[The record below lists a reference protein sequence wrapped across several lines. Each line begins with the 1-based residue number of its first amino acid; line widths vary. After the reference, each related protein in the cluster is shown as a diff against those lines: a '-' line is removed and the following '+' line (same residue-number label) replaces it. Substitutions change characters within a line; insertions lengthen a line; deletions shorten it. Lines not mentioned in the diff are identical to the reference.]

1 MTDSLLEV
9 RDLHVRFNTPRGVV
23 RANNGINLGMN
34 TGESLGIMGESGCG
48 KTVLILSLMRL
59 QQPGVIVGGSIWFD
73 GREVTRL
80 TQKEMQTVRGKGI
93 ALIPQNHST
102 ALNPAYTVGEQLG
115 ETLGRRQGK
124 TGLWQTLRA
133 GTPGAGTRDYE
144 NLRHVLSGLGFNDES
159 VLRRLLASYPHEL
172 SGGMGQRVL
181 IAMALLLEPKLVI
194 ADEPTTALDR
204 ATRAETL
211 ELLGRLSADTTLM
224 VVSHE
229 VETLVCICNRVAVM
243 YGGRVVESGVTGR
256 VFSDPH
262 HPYTRIL
269 LQSQHLIR
277 GKPVSSAA
285 VALDMVNFPPGCP
298 FHPFCPEAVPAC
310 SREEPPETVF
320 DSGSVACHLYNG
332 SGTCSK

>member
-1 MTDSLLEV
+1 MKRLLEV
-9 RDLHVRFNTPRGVV
+9 RDLQVRFDTPRGVV
-23 RANNGINLGMN
+23 RANNGVNLALGN
-34 TGESLGIMGESGCG
+34 GDSLGIMGESGCG

-59 QQPGVIVGGSIWFD
+59 QQPGVIFGGSIRFD
-73 GREVTRL
+73 GREITRL
-80 TQKEMQTVRGKGI
+80 TQKEMQAVRGKGI

-102 ALNPAYTVGEQLG
+102 ALNPAYTIGEQFG

-124 TGLWQTLRA
+124 TGLWQMLRA

-144 NLRHVLSGLGFNDES
+144 DLRQVLSELGFDDEA
-159 VLRRLLASYPHEL
+159 VLRRLLASYPNEL

-211 ELLGRLSADTTLM
+211 ELLGRLSVNSTLM

-229 VETLVCICNRVAVM
+229 METLAGICNRVAVM
-243 YGGRVVESGVTGR
+243 YGGRIVESGVTGR
-256 VFSDPH
+256 VFSDPR

-269 LQSQHLIR
+269 LQSQHLTR

-285 VALDMVNFPPGCP
+285 VALDMVSFPPGCP
-298 FHPFCPEAVPAC
+298 FHPFCPEAMPAC
-310 SREEPPETVF
+310 SQEAPEETVF
-320 DSGSVACHLYNG
+320 DSGSVACHLYTG